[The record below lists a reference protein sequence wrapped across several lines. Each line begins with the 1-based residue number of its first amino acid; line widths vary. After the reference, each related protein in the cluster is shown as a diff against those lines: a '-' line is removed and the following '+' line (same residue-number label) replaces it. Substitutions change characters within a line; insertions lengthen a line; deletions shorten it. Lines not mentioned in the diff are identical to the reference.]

1 MAGVVLENVS
11 RVYPGEVAAVKG
23 IDLEVFDREF
33 LVLVGPSGCGKTT
46 TLRLIAGLEELSDG
60 KIAIGTRL
68 VNDVP
73 PKDRDIAM
81 VFQNYALYP
90 HLSVYRNLA
99 FGLELR
105 EGVGGLGWL
114 WRWALPPR
122 RKQTLAERQRAI
134 AQRVH
139 DAARMLGIED
149 LLKRYPR
156 QLSGGE
162 RQRVALGRAMVRSP
176 AVFLFD
182 EPLSNLDAKLRVEMR
197 RELKQL
203 HRRLQT
209 TMIYV
214 THDQVE
220 ALTLGQRIVVMNE
233 GSIQQVGRPMEVYDW
248 PANRFVAGFIGTPA
262 MNFIDGELFEDHG
275 AWQFRRGQ
283 WSVPLDGRLDR
294 RLPAQHTPGVACQQV
309 ALGVRPEDVRVE
321 TAAAGTTPR
330 PGTIPAE
337 VSLVELLGDAT
348 IVTVRLDAAGRLVAA
363 GTGDASGDIQIH
375 SDEETFV
382 MIKME
387 PRVDLRAGQP
397 VGLRVEPGKLHVFD
411 PATGENWV
419 RRPAE

>member
-1 MAGVVLENVS
+1 
-11 RVYPGEVAAVKG
+11 
-23 IDLEVFDREF
+23 LEVRDREF

-46 TLRLIAGLEELSDG
+46 TLRLIAGLEEVSLG
-60 KIAIGTRL
+60 KIVIGARL

-90 HLSVYRNLA
+90 HLTVYRNLA

-114 WRWALPPR
+114 WQWALPPGRKAALVKR
-122 RKQTLAERQRAI
+122 RRAI
-134 AQRVH
+134 DQRVLE
-139 DAARMLGIED
+139 AARVLGIEA
-149 LLKRYPR
+149 LLQRYPR

-220 ALTLGQRIVVMNE
+220 ALTLGERIVVMNE
-233 GSIQQVGRPMEVYDW
+233 GRIQQVGRPMEVYDW

-262 MNFIDGELFEDHG
+262 MNFIGGELSDDNG
-275 AWQFRRGQ
+275 QWRFRRDN
-283 WSVPLDGRLDR
+283 WSVPLAGRLSEASSPVAAR
-294 RLPAQHTPGVACQQV
+294 RAAL
-309 ALGVRPEDVRVE
+309 LGVRPEDVRVE
-321 TAAAGTTPR
+321 PADSVGTDATVRREAAGAIF
-330 PGTIPAE
+330 G
-337 VSLVELLGDAT
+337 VVNLVEMLGDAT
-348 IVTVRLDAAGRLVAA
+348 IVTVELDRLEDAAGHQ
-363 GTGDASGDIQIH
+363 GDEMYVVS
-375 SDEETFV
+375 
-382 MIKME
+382 KME
-387 PRVDLRAGQP
+387 PRNDLQAGQ
-397 VGLRVEPGKLHVFD
+397 RVSLQVEAGKLHVFD
-411 PATGENWV
+411 PATGKNWV
-419 RRPAE
+419 RRPTE

>member
-11 RVYPGEVAAVKG
+11 RVYPGDIAAVKG

-60 KIAIGTRL
+60 KIVIGTRL

-90 HLSVYRNLA
+90 HLTVYRNLA

-114 WRWALPPR
+114 WRWALPPGRKNALADR
-122 RKQTLAERQRAI
+122 RRAI
-134 AQRVH
+134 AQRVR

-149 LLKRYPR
+149 LLQRYPR

-203 HRRLQT
+203 HQRLQT

-262 MNFIDGELFEDHG
+262 MNFIGGELFEEQG
-275 AWQFRRGQ
+275 ARRFRRGQ
-283 WSVPLDGRLDR
+283 WSVPLDGRLSAER
-294 RLPAQHTPGVACQQV
+294 TPVAARQPAL
-309 ALGVRPEDVRVE
+309 LGVRPEDVRVE
-321 TAAAGTTPR
+321 PQLEGTKSSAPTARLGA
-330 PGTIPAE
+330 IPAE
-337 VSLVELLGDAT
+337 VSLVEMLGDAT
-348 IVTVRLDAAGRLVAA
+348 IVTVRLDAAKPAA
-363 GTGDASGDIQIH
+363 TSGDGQTH
-375 SDEETFV
+375 SDEESFV
-382 MIKME
+382 IVKME
-387 PRVDLRAGQP
+387 PRVDLQAGQLVDLHVDP
-397 VGLRVEPGKLHVFD
+397 DKLHAFD
-411 PATGENWV
+411 PLTGENWV
-419 RRPAE
+419 RRPAV